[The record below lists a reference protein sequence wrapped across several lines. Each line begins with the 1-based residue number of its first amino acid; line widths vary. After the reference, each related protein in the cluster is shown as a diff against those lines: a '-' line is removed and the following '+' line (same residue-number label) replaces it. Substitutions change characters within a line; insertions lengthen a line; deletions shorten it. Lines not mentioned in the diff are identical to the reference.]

1 MRILTLPGL
10 DGTGALLAEFQA
22 ELGHRHDVSVL
33 SYPTDLTRYSNLANW
48 IEERLPAEEFL
59 LIGESFS
66 GPLAAMI
73 AARKPAHLKGV
84 IFVATFAKS
93 PRPAP
98 AFLAHLLRVTPTRSR
113 LLSKLAQP
121 LLMGSWA
128 SVTFTSL
135 FCDAME
141 KVPPATLSKRL
152 HEVLSVDVTEQLTE
166 IDVPKLYLQ
175 ASNDWLVPKRMAK
188 NFAQFSCPIQSIT
201 GPHFLL
207 QANPKDASQ
216 AIEDF
221 ITELSKS
228 E

>member
-1 MRILTLPGL
+1 MKILTLPGL

-22 ELGHRHDVSVL
+22 ELGQKHEVSVL
-33 SYPTDLTRYSNLANW
+33 SYPADLTRYSDLTDW
-48 IEERLPAEEFL
+48 IAERLPEEEFV
-59 LIGESFS
+59 LIAESFS

-73 AARKPAHLKGV
+73 AAGKPAHLKGV

-98 AFLAHLLRVTPTRSR
+98 AFLAHLLCVMPTRSR
-113 LLSKLAQP
+113 LLSKYAQP
-121 LLMGSWA
+121 LLMGPWA
-128 SVTFTSL
+128 SKTFTAL
-135 FCDAME
+135 FCDTME

-152 HEVLSVDVTEQLTE
+152 HEVLQVNVTKQLHE
-166 IDVPKLYLQ
+166 INVPMLYLQ

-188 NFAQFSCPIQSIT
+188 GFAQASCSIQNIK

-216 AIEDF
+216 VIEDF
-221 ITELSKS
+221 IAELSKS

>member
-1 MRILTLPGL
+1 M
-10 DGTGALLAEFQA
+10 
-22 ELGHRHDVSVL
+22 SVL
-33 SYPTDLTRYSNLANW
+33 SYPADLTHYSDLTEW
-48 IEERLPAEEFL
+48 IAERLPEEEFV
-59 LIGESFS
+59 LIAESFS

-73 AARKPAHLKGV
+73 AAGKPAHLKGV

-98 AFLAHLLRVTPTRSR
+98 TFLAHLLRVMPTQSR
-113 LLSKLAQP
+113 LLSKFAQP

-128 SVTFTSL
+128 SAAFTSL

-152 HEVLSVDVTEQLTE
+152 HEVLRVDVSEQLAE

-175 ASNDWLVPKRMAK
+175 ASNDWLVPKRMDED
-188 NFAQFSCPIQSIT
+188 FAQASCSIQNIK

-207 QANPKDASQ
+207 QANPKDATG

-221 ITELSKS
+221 IAELSKS